1 MPSISLI
8 RKLDS
13 LDPSLKVVLYDL
25 IEEIER
31 NREESVTKVEFKE
44 LKDIVSDLSVNMGK
58 LIVAQKNT
66 DESIKELR
74 DSQKKTDES
83 IKELRDSQKELVEAQ
98 KKTDETV
105 KELVEAQKKTDESIK
120 ELRDSQK
127 ELVEAQKKTEWE
139 LQKLVKEHGFT
150 RKQLGGLDKDVAF
163 HLEDMSYK
171 ALPSLLK
178 RDYGLIVK
186 GELKRDYLPDR
197 KGEEIEINILGRG
210 VKDGNVYLII
220 GESKCQL
227 TDKDIDHFIKSRL
240 KRFEGVYKEEIFPL
254 IITYMVRSPKVRE
267 HAKKPVYLFIIPIN
281 SDYR

>member
-267 HAKKPVYLFIIPIN
+267 HAKKAGIPVYYSYQF
-281 SDYR
+281 

>member
-1 MPSISLI
+1 
-8 RKLDS
+8 
-13 LDPSLKVVLYDL
+13 
-25 IEEIER
+25 
-31 NREESVTKVEFKE
+31 
-44 LKDIVSDLSVNMGK
+44 
-58 LIVAQKNT
+58 
-66 DESIKELR
+66 LR
-74 DSQKKTDES
+74 DS
-83 IKELRDSQKELVEAQ
+83 Q

-267 HAKKPVYLFIIPIN
+267 HAKKAGIPVYYSYQF
-281 SDYR
+281 

>member
-1 MPSISLI
+1 M
-8 RKLDS
+8 
-13 LDPSLKVVLYDL
+13 
-25 IEEIER
+25 
-31 NREESVTKVEFKE
+31 
-44 LKDIVSDLSVNMGK
+44 
-58 LIVAQKNT
+58 
-66 DESIKELR
+66 R
-74 DSQKKTDES
+74 DSQ
-83 IKELRDSQKELVEAQ
+83 
-98 KKTDETV
+98 

-267 HAKKPVYLFIIPIN
+267 HAKKAGIPVYYSYQF
-281 SDYR
+281 